1 MQTIPQSIAAAK
13 GMLVMLLKDGDTI
26 GSWCA
31 VWSAVLALPLVTLFQ
46 PLCPTLCPTPRVLVG
61 GLARP
66 SPARRGRR
74 LKAPILGKTKQ

>member
-46 PLCPTLCPTPRVLVG
+46 PLCPTICPTPRVLVG
-61 GLARP
+61 GWLGPRP
-66 SPARRGRR
+66 PGAAAG
-74 LKAPILGKTKQ
+74 